1 MYKGRYSL
9 QRVIFNGGIDEMSG
23 FFVFILL
30 IYIFCVV
37 VCCRGERGG
46 RERLLWG
53 TCKMMTYCAVVEW
66 ELTDG
71 GGVGLVSPGHCG
83 GPFFCRTCLVRPRVG
98 RQVLSRLN
106 RFRSTEQRQP
116 CRDCRCLSGRA
127 GTDYCRGGAM
137 YQSSK
142 PLPSA
147 FTDVPNMYRPSADMY
162 SMTPPGMMIP

>member
-1 MYKGRYSL
+1 MKTL
-9 QRVIFNGGIDEMSG
+9 IFNGSPRKNGDTAALITSFLRETAGYPDDTYKIVTAYDAGI
-23 FFVFILL
+23 
-30 IYIFCVV
+30 
-37 VCCRGERGG
+37 
-46 RERLLWG
+46 
-53 TCKMMTYCAVVEW
+53 
-66 ELTDG
+66 
-71 GGVGLVSPGHCG
+71 
-83 GPFFCRTCLVRPRVG
+83 
-98 RQVLSRLN
+98 
-106 RFRSTEQRQP
+106 QP

>member
-23 FFVFILL
+23 FCVFILL
-30 IYIFCVV
+30 IYNILCGGLLPG
-37 VCCRGERGG
+37 RKRG

-83 GPFFCRTCLVRPRVG
+83 GPFFCRTCLFRPRV
-98 RQVLSRLN
+98 QVLSRLN

-137 YQSSK
+137 YHSSK

>member
-23 FFVFILL
+23 FCVFILL
-30 IYIFCVV
+30 IYNILCGGLLPG
-37 VCCRGERGG
+37 RKRG

-71 GGVGLVSPGHCG
+71 GGVGPVPPGHCG

-137 YQSSK
+137 YQSAK

-147 FTDVPNMYRPSADMY
+147 FTDVPNMYRPSVDMY

>member
-23 FFVFILL
+23 FCVFILL
-30 IYIFCVV
+30 IYNILCGGLLPG
-37 VCCRGERGG
+37 RKRG

-71 GGVGLVSPGHCG
+71 GGVGPVPPGHCG

-116 CRDCRCLSGRA
+116 CRTAAVFLAVQARIIAGEGRCTSRRSRCRARSRTYRICIGR
-127 GTDYCRGGAM
+127 
-137 YQSSK
+137 
-142 PLPSA
+142 LPICI
-147 FTDVPNMYRPSADMY
+147 R
-162 SMTPPGMMIP
+162 